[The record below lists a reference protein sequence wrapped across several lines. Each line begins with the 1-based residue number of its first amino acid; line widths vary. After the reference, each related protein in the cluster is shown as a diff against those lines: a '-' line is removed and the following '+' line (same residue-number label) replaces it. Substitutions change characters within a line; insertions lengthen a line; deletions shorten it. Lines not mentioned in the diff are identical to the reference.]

1 MRSTIRIW
9 RIKRETV
16 CTCAAW
22 LGLFYALAVFGGM
35 EQGMI
40 EIGQGFVRV
49 LVALAMTMA
58 FCWGARK

>member
-1 MRSTIRIW
+1 MTRAGSR
-9 RIKRETV
+9 KRETV
-16 CTCAAW
+16 LTCAAW

-49 LVALAMTMA
+49 IVVLALTLAC
-58 FCWGARK
+58 CWGARR

>member
-1 MRSTIRIW
+1 MRNTIRAG
-9 RIKRETV
+9 RRKRETF

-49 LVALAMTMA
+49 LVTLTLTLAC
-58 FCWGARK
+58 CWGARK

>member
-1 MRSTIRIW
+1 MKSTTRAG
-9 RIKRETV
+9 RLKRETFF
-16 CTCAAW
+16 TCAAW

-49 LVALAMTMA
+49 LVALALTLA
-58 FCWGARK
+58 CCWGARK